1 MSATTITTYTQTVRL
16 DEPEVTLSDE
26 DVRRMSKML
35 DDMIMREILGAY
47 ACSEFEKS
55 LRAAKAKI

>member
-1 MSATTITTYTQTVRL
+1 MITGTYTQTIQI

-47 ACSEFEKS
+47 ACNEFEKS
-55 LRAAKAKI
+55 LRSAKATI